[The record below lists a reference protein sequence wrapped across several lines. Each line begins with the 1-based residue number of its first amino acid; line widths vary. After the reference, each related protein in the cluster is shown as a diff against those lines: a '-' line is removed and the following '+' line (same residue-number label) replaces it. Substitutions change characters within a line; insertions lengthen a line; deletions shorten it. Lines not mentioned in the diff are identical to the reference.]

1 MYITV
6 LSLQTLEDAANVEQH
21 EISVVDSVDYI
32 EGGPPVVVSP
42 IVTITDYDYVEHA
55 YQSLEV
61 YVEEPGTC
69 IQGTTH
75 VRTCIYVH
83 TEPEVATNHC
93 SCSDLEICSPV

>member
-61 YVEEPGTC
+61 YVEEPGT
-69 IQGTTH
+69 
-75 VRTCIYVH
+75 YVYTGYYTRENMH
-83 TEPEVATNHC
+83 
-93 SCSDLEICSPV
+93 ICAYRA